1 MNKKPVIG
9 EFNVNTSMKRRKTIA
24 KAGGWGIPVHI
35 TTAVEASW
43 NLWCPE
49 TLSNVLDNQ
58 KGFKY
63 GNKPASK
70 TRKTRTRKF
79 VKSFHKVGYGKHGK
93 YTY

>member
-1 MNKKPVIG
+1 MHKKPVVD
-9 EFNVNTSMKRRKTIA
+9 EFNVNTSMKRRKNIA
-24 KAGGWGIPVHI
+24 KAGGWGAPIYMAP
-35 TTAVEASW
+35 AVDASW
-43 NLWCPE
+43 NLWNPE
-49 TLSNVLDNQ
+49 TAANIIYNQ

-79 VKSFHKVGYGKHGK
+79 VKFIRKVGYSKHGK